1 MLCDM
6 NHYLTLTLTNGV
18 W

>member
-18 W
+18 